1 MGTITYQHSK
11 INTYVRPEILKS
23 SSDVY
28 NALTITNSIVCPDD
42 FVYKQYINNLHNN
55 LNDLRK
61 QIQQINFWLLESNNK
76 INEFESASK
85 NFIKEINCSNK
96 INITKTSRKK
106 QIQNISPK
114 KVNND
119 TKKTTNNFESITSQ
133 ANNLFNFNVD
143 KAMKIGNAVLAS
155 ADSIIENGKVSIKKG
170 TEEVKKTGSKIADG
184 VKSVF
189 NWGVEKAKQVGSKV
203 ANGVKS
209 AINFGK
215 VAAKTGVNNVKKTGS
230 TVVEGAKS
238 AFDWG
243 IDKLKDFGGAVADKF
258 NSLTDFIKGLVDDF
272 INAVESI
279 AATVLTAIQ
288 SVLKGILQFVEAI
301 VDFAA
306 IVGSAVVSVG
316 TGIADGVSYIATGK
330 TLGATS
336 SVWEWTKG
344 FVSYDV
350 VNGIADIVYN
360 DTSYGKWLTSKS
372 LISPD
377 GVVSNVLSGV
387 GYVSGV
393 VALTIATFGT
403 GGAAV
408 GATSS
413 AASAGTASVSS
424 AGMAAVAGAAGVGK
438 GTSDAWNDGASTAEG
453 LGYGAFNGLLE
464 GVQFYVGGKINTFN
478 VTKGTTAARKLAN
491 STVRVVLDG
500 ADSAVEV
507 PIYARLKSI
516 YNGKSFQENWE
527 KDGGWKAVGSAAAV
541 GSVASSISE
550 ANLSKKALSL
560 LNKTFK
566 STKGVIKNISPSS
579 LTKLASGKF
588 SIVKTAV
595 AVPFSVVSQF
605 SRFGTSKL
613 DKPMIEKISKEGL
626 YHITTAENVNKIFDS
641 NTIKKSKGFLKN
653 YGFKGKTFF
662 FGGTPTFE
670 GGFMNLSK
678 VSPKFTAIKIVP
690 NADELSSKNFRYRKY
705 NDKAVTFAGN
715 YDLTDTNAKQ
725 AYLVLEEEGNKLKYK
740 EVSKMEYDNYK
751 PNFKN
756 EYNKKVISKPWIA
769 YANAFQYHLDF
780 FESGIKE
787 VKNLRYNMPKFKNN
801 IKAGMYKV
809 KRTNKFA
816 NNLKGYAKGIEY
828 QLDIFLNG
836 IKNVKNVNLYSLPKN
851 KNFMLVKESLS
862 KNDGY
867 MDIFALKKATANS
880 IDNELNKAQIDLN
893 LSMEKY
899 ATYSSIK
906 ESNAYKQYLKNAGYK
921 NEVFDNLEKNM
932 KKLDKE
938 IEKNYEY
945 INKLF
950 IKKNEKNLL
959 NLKDKIFDSMP
970 NGLNKLEKARYI
982 YINLSKNVKYDEN
995 YSLTSN
1001 ENIYKN
1007 VLNIHNMKGNKVICK
1022 GWSEL
1027 YKQLLLQSGF
1037 NENEVT
1043 IVGRPKVGSHKFVEI
1058 KFDQF
1063 KVFADATNN
1072 YNGMTDLVA
1081 SKVGSKTIGFARA
1094 PLNLNLSDKG
1104 SKELREFF
1112 INRKNLDEVWLENI
1126 DKNVYK
1132 NEGNVDEISHKINET
1147 FDNSLIY
1154 SKLFGSQSNETIASK
1169 IRVLNP
1175 VLEKLDGLET
1185 YTFLRTKKSKF
1196 FNTVESNKIS
1206 ITLLGKVK
1214 SENEGKF
1221 ITCVCVEVSD
1231 NNYKY
1236 YLNKEGT
1243 GLVEVSL
1250 NVVNN
1255 LNKNGFFRKT
1265 GSFIPGIY

>member
-85 NFIKEINCSNK
+85 NFIKEINGSNK
-96 INITKTSRKK
+96 INITKTSGKK
-106 QIQNISPK
+106 QIENISLK

-119 TKKTTNNFESITSQ
+119 TKKTTNNFESIISE
-133 ANNLFNFNVD
+133 ANNLFNFNID
-143 KAMKIGNAVLAS
+143 KVMEIGNAVLAS
-155 ADSIIENGKVSIKKG
+155 ADSIIENGKVSMKKG
-170 TEEVKKTGSKIADG
+170 TVEVKKTGSKIADE
-184 VKSVF
+184 VKSAF
-189 NWGVEKAKQVGSKV
+189 NWSVEKAKQVGSKV
-203 ANGVKS
+203 ADEVKS
-209 AINFGK
+209 AINFDKVETKTGVSNVKKTGSKIADEVKSAFNWSVEKAKQVGSKVADEVKSAINSGK
-215 VAAKTGVNNVKKTGS
+215 VEAKTGVNNVKKTGA

-243 IDKLKDFGGAVADKF
+243 IDKLKNFGGVVADKF
-258 NSLTDFIKGLVDDF
+258 NSLTETINGLVDNF

-288 SVLKGILQFVEAI
+288 SVLKGILQFVEAV

-527 KDGGWKAVGSAAAV
+527 KDGGWKAVGSAATV

-588 SIVKTAV
+588 SIVKTVV

-641 NTIKKSKGFLKN
+641 NTIKKSKGFIKN

-670 GGFMNLSK
+670 SGFMNLSK

-756 EYNKKVISKPWIA
+756 EYNKKLISKPWIA
-769 YANAFQYHLDF
+769 CANLFQYHLDF

-787 VKNLRYNMPKFKNN
+787 VKKLRYNMPKFKNN
-801 IKAGMYKV
+801 VKDGMYKV
-809 KRTNKFA
+809 MR
-816 NNLKGYAKGIEY
+816 Y
-828 QLDIFLNG
+828 
-836 IKNVKNVNLYSLPKN
+836 VNP
-851 KNFMLVKESLS
+851 
-862 KNDGY
+862 
-867 MDIFALKKATANS
+867 
-880 IDNELNKAQIDLN
+880 
-893 LSMEKY
+893 
-899 ATYSSIK
+899 
-906 ESNAYKQYLKNAGYK
+906 
-921 NEVFDNLEKNM
+921 
-932 KKLDKE
+932 
-938 IEKNYEY
+938 
-945 INKLF
+945 
-950 IKKNEKNLL
+950 
-959 NLKDKIFDSMP
+959 
-970 NGLNKLEKARYI
+970 
-982 YINLSKNVKYDEN
+982 
-995 YSLTSN
+995 
-1001 ENIYKN
+1001 
-1007 VLNIHNMKGNKVICK
+1007 
-1022 GWSEL
+1022 
-1027 YKQLLLQSGF
+1027 
-1037 NENEVT
+1037 
-1043 IVGRPKVGSHKFVEI
+1043 
-1058 KFDQF
+1058 
-1063 KVFADATNN
+1063 
-1072 YNGMTDLVA
+1072 
-1081 SKVGSKTIGFARA
+1081 
-1094 PLNLNLSDKG
+1094 
-1104 SKELREFF
+1104 
-1112 INRKNLDEVWLENI
+1112 
-1126 DKNVYK
+1126 
-1132 NEGNVDEISHKINET
+1132 
-1147 FDNSLIY
+1147 
-1154 SKLFGSQSNETIASK
+1154 
-1169 IRVLNP
+1169 
-1175 VLEKLDGLET
+1175 
-1185 YTFLRTKKSKF
+1185 
-1196 FNTVESNKIS
+1196 
-1206 ITLLGKVK
+1206 
-1214 SENEGKF
+1214 
-1221 ITCVCVEVSD
+1221 
-1231 NNYKY
+1231 
-1236 YLNKEGT
+1236 
-1243 GLVEVSL
+1243 
-1250 NVVNN
+1250 
-1255 LNKNGFFRKT
+1255 
-1265 GSFIPGIY
+1265 

>member
-85 NFIKEINCSNK
+85 NFIKEINGSNK

-258 NSLTDFIKGLVDDF
+258 NSLTDFIKGLVDKF

-438 GTSDAWNDGASTAEG
+438 GTSDAWNDGAATAEG

-541 GSVASSISE
+541 GGVLSAAGESNAIRNKISVKTKDKITDIVK
-550 ANLSKKALSL
+550 NL
-560 LNKTFK
+560 TP
-566 STKGVIKNISPSS
+566 SPQK
-579 LTKLASGKF
+579 KLASGKI
-588 SIVKTAV
+588 SLVKTGV
-595 AVPFSVVSQF
+595 GTLVSPITMLP
-605 SRFGTSKL
+605 RFKYSKL
-613 DKPMIEKISKEGL
+613 DNPMIDKCMKEGL
-626 YHITTAENVNKIFDS
+626 FHITNLDNVENILKSKYIR
-641 NTIKKSKGFLKN
+641 KSKGFLTN
-653 YGFKGKTFF
+653 YGKKEKTFF
-662 FGGTPTFE
+662 FGGVPTFE
-670 GGFMNLSK
+670 NVAANLDTVKTKLTAVKVEPTFTDLKNSK
-678 VSPKFTAIKIVP
+678 FK
-690 NADELSSKNFRYRKY
+690 YRKF
-705 NDKAVTFAGN
+705 NDKAVTFDGN
-715 YDLTDTNAKQ
+715 FDLTNKSAKK
-725 AYLVLEEEGNKLKYK
+725 AYLVLVEEGDKLKYK
-740 EVSKMEYDNYK
+740 EVSKFEYDNYS

-756 EYNKKVISKPWIA
+756 VYNKKI
-769 YANAFQYHLDF
+769 
-780 FESGIKE
+780 
-787 VKNLRYNMPKFKNN
+787 
-801 IKAGMYKV
+801 
-809 KRTNKFA
+809 TNGFA
-816 NNLKGYAKGIEY
+816 SNLKGYAKGIEY
-828 QLDIFLNG
+828 QLDLFLNG
-836 IKNVKNVNLYSLPKN
+836 IKNVKNVNLYNLPKN
-851 KNFMLVKESLS
+851 KNFMLVKKALS

-899 ATYSSIK
+899 ATYSTIK

-1196 FNTVESNKIS
+1196 FNTVESDKIS